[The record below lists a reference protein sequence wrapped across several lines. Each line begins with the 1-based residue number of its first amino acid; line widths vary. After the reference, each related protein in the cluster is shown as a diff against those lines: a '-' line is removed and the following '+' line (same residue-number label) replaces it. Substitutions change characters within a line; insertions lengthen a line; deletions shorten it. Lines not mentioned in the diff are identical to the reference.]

1 MSADFSSIKVALVG
15 PKAPPAGGM
24 ANQTAQ
30 LKQLLES
37 SGAQVHFIAVNP
49 DYKPAFIGK
58 IPGIRALFRLPQY
71 GLSLFQGYR
80 KVDVVHLMAN
90 SGWSWH
96 LFAAPAIW
104 IAKLRSKPILVN
116 YRGGHAFDFFSKSW
130 PLVSASIK
138 QSAGVIV
145 PSVYLQQVFSQ
156 FKQASTIVANTLDP
170 ELFKPTKKQ
179 VNSAQ
184 LHIIVTRNLEAIYD
198 VATAIRAF
206 ALILQSHPTAK
217 LTLAGE
223 GPELAQLQQLVTE
236 LQLDTA
242 VNFVGRLNR
251 NDMAALYQSADIMLN
266 TSLVDNSPNSLIE
279 AMASGVA
286 IISSNV
292 GGIPLLVKHE
302 YDALLVPPQK
312 PDLIFQQLQRLLNE
326 PELKQQLITNGLTS
340 CSRFHWANVSH
351 ILLAQYQQA
360 ITGKG
365 IN

>member
-1 MSADFSSIKVALVG
+1 MSADFSSLKVALVG

-37 SGAQVHFIAVNP
+37 SGAYVYFIEVNP

-58 IPGIRALFRLPQY
+58 LPGIRALFRLPQY
-71 GLSLFQGYR
+71 CLSLFRGYS

-116 YRGGHAFDFFSKSW
+116 YRGGHAFDFFSRSW
-130 PLVSASIK
+130 PLVSASLK

-179 VNSAQ
+179 VNSTQ

-206 ALILQSHPTAK
+206 ALILQSHSDAK
-217 LTLAGE
+217 LTIAGE

-302 YDALLVPPQK
+302 YDALLTAPKQPE
-312 PDLIFQQLQRLLNE
+312 LIFQQLKRLLNN
-326 PELKQQLITNGLTS
+326 PELKQQLITNGLAS
-340 CSRFHWANVSH
+340 SSRFHWSNVSKV
-351 ILLAQYQQA
+351 LLEQYQRA